1 LKGSLRMVA
10 LRGHER
16 DDNDIATTREYLIG
30 VAVADVLP
38 PACPIVVG
46 EKVPEREDRGGT
58 PLKHAAQ
65 SRPSIGREGVPP
77 PLALLR
83 LDAAAYLRKAPYGES
98 VTMIAVRIVCAVFDA
113 EPSDRRLSQIDAC
126 GGARAIGNDD
136 AAGQQ
141 ILGSVANDFSERRT
155 GRKDRE
161 LRIGIHRRDLSGV
174 G

>member
-98 VTMIAVRIVCAVFDA
+98 VTMIAVRVVCAVSTRNCLTGAFRRSTRA
-113 EPSDRRLSQIDAC
+113 VVRAPS
-126 GGARAIGNDD
+126 GTTTPP
-136 AAGQQ
+136 
-141 ILGSVANDFSERRT
+141 GSR
-155 GRKDRE
+155 
-161 LRIGIHRRDLSGV
+161 
-174 G
+174 